1 VPVIIWIN
9 GGFGAGKTTLAEELH
24 RRLPDAVVYDPEDVG
39 IMLWK
44 WLRPND
50 DFQHLPSWRE
60 LVVATAL
67 SLRRHHADTLI
78 VPMALIRG
86 AYRAEILGGLAAAG
100 EEVLHVFLEA
110 DAGVLRERL
119 NDRMGI
125 PGNPGANQS
134 AREWALSRV
143 DAAVV
148 AAARQ
153 PTGTLLLRSDRLTP
167 AELADEVLA
176 AAGLRQARSF
186 SHAPPSA
193 LFCRVPSCA
202 IMHLGGVGIMR
213 FFRQADRPGWYRP
226 GG

>member
-9 GGFGAGKTTLAEELH
+9 GGFGAGKTTLAEELY

-39 IMLWK
+39 LMLWK
-44 WLRPND
+44 WMRPNG

-78 VPMALIRG
+78 VPMSLIRD
-86 AYRAEILGGLAAAG
+86 AYRAEILGGLAGAG

-119 NDRMGI
+119 D
-125 PGNPGANQS
+125 
-134 AREWALSRV
+134 ARVTDPKYGMTGVAEMVA
-143 DAAVV
+143 

-153 PTGTLLLRSDRLTP
+153 PGGTLMLRSDRLTP

-176 AAGLRQARSF
+176 RADLRQV
-186 SHAPPSA
+186 H
-193 LFCRVPSCA
+193 
-202 IMHLGGVGIMR
+202 
-213 FFRQADRPGWYRP
+213 QDGW
-226 GG
+226 GSG